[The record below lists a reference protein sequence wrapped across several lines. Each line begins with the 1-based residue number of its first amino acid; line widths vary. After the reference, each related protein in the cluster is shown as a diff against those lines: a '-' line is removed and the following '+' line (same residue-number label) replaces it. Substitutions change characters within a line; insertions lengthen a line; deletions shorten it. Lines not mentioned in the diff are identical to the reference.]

1 MKTSPL
7 TQQKVSQVSELQHR
21 EFAIRDVNTDLRE
34 VSGIAVPYEQ
44 VSNGEMFARDAVV
57 PADNVMLFWRHE
69 EPIGRIIDSQQT
81 AAGWEIRAKISDTPR
96 GNEAYT
102 LVRDGVIDKFSV
114 GFFPTDSFI
123 QKDGTVVVT
132 QADVREVS
140 LVPMPWY
147 DGAQLTEVRESVP
160 LTQEVENMSEIDVQT
175 SQDLAEVREAV
186 EMLQREVALVSVRE
200 PEVVVADKRSAGEL
214 VKAIAQGDEAAIRT
228 YSGATS
234 ADTAV
239 MDSWVGDLTRIV
251 EQAAPLTTVFSR
263 GSLPATGLNI
273 EYAKLSSTSGT
284 VTKQDAEGDDLDYME
299 VVIDTETAPV
309 YTYGGYSQL
318 TRQAIERS
326 SVNYLDHVLRY
337 QAVQAGKALNAAL
350 RAEYVTEHGAQITAN
365 NDVTLFGNTYGDW
378 LEVMVE
384 AAAKFDTIGLPMSA
398 LVLDKD
404 LFISLAKVQGSDG
417 RPVLLVD
424 GQGVNNVGTLNPV
437 GLSGALA
444 GLRVV
449 CDTGL
454 ASGKSAF
461 VNGAALRVY
470 ASAVA
475 RLQDENVINLSKD
488 FSVYMYA
495 SIAHE
500 TPSAIVPIVI
510 D

>member
-1 MKTSPL
+1 M
-7 TQQKVSQVSELQHR
+7 SELQHR
-21 EFAIRDVNTDLRE
+21 EFSIREVDTDLRE

-69 EPIGRIIDSQQT
+69 DPIGKIIESQHT
-81 AAGWEIRAKISDTPR
+81 PEGWEIRAKISDTPR

-114 GFFPTDSFI
+114 GFYPTDSFI

-140 LVPMPWY
+140 LVPIPWY
-147 DGAQLTEVRESVP
+147 DGATLTEVRESAP
-160 LTQEVENMSEIDVQT
+160 LQQEEEEMSEIDVQA

-200 PEVVVADKRSAGEL
+200 PEAPAIDKRSAGEI
-214 VKAIAQGDEAAIRT
+214 VKAIATGDDTAIRAYT
-228 YSGATS
+228 GATT
-234 ADTAV
+234 ADSVVLDA
-239 MDSWVGDLTRIV
+239 WVGDLTRII
-251 EQAAPLTTVFSR
+251 EEAAPLTSVFSN

-273 EYAKLSSTSGT
+273 EYAQLKAT
-284 VTKQDAEGDDLDYME
+284 VGAVDVQAAQGDDLDYLE
-299 VVIDTETAPV
+299 VQIETETAQV
-309 YTYGGYSQL
+309 KTFGGYSQL

-337 QAVQAGKALNAAL
+337 QAVQAGKALNTFL
-350 RAEYVTEHGAQITAN
+350 RGEYQTEHAAQVTATN
-365 NDVTLFGNTYGDW
+365 TVTLGGNTYGDW
-378 LEVMVE
+378 LEAMVD
-384 AAAKFDTIGLPMSA
+384 AADKFNTIGLPMSA
-398 LVLDKD
+398 LVLDKATFVD
-404 LFISLAKVQGSDG
+404 LAKVQGSDG

-424 GQGVNNVGTLNPV
+424 GAGVNNIGTLNPI
-437 GLSGALA
+437 GLTGALA

-454 ASGKSAF
+454 SAGESAF
-461 VNGAALRVY
+461 VNSAALRVY
-470 ASAVA
+470 ASAAA
-475 RLQDENVINLSKD
+475 RLQDENIINLSKD

-495 SIAHE
+495 AIAHE
-500 TPSAIVPIVI
+500 TPAAIVPIV
-510 D
+510 

>member
-1 MKTSPL
+1 M
-7 TQQKVSQVSELQHR
+7 SELQTR
-21 EFAIRDVNTDLRE
+21 EFAIRTVDTEARE
-34 VSGIAVPYEQ
+34 VAGIAVPYDQ
-44 VSNGEMFARDAVV
+44 VSNGEMFAREAVQ

-69 EPIGRIIDSQQT
+69 EPIGKIIEHKHT
-81 AAGWEIRAKISDTPR
+81 PEGWEIRAKISDTPR

-114 GFFPTDSFI
+114 GFYPTDSFI

-132 QADVREVS
+132 SADVREVS
-140 LVPMPWY
+140 LVPIPWY
-147 DGAQLTEVRESVP
+147 DGATLTEVRESAP
-160 LTQEVENMSEIDVQT
+160 LQQEEEEMSESDVQA

-200 PEVVVADKRSAGEL
+200 PEATVIDKRSAGEI
-214 VKAIAQGDEAAIRT
+214 VKAIASGDETAIRT

-234 ADTAV
+234 ADSAV
-239 MDSWVGDLTRIV
+239 LDAWVGDLTRIV

-263 GSLPATGLNI
+263 GTLPASGLNI
-273 EYAKLSSTSGT
+273 EYAKLSSASGT
-284 VTKQDAEGDDLDYME
+284 VTKQDAEGDDLDYLE
-299 VVIDTETAPV
+299 VIVNTATAPV

-337 QAVQAGKALNAAL
+337 QAVQAGKALNVAL
-350 RAEYVTEHGAQITAN
+350 RTAYGTAHAAQITAN
-365 NDVTLFGNTYGDW
+365 NDVTLGGTTYGDW
-378 LEVMVE
+378 LEIMVE
-384 AAAKFDTIGLPMSA
+384 AAAKFDAIGLPMEA
-398 LVLDKD
+398 LVLDKA
-404 LFISLAKVQGSDG
+404 LFIDLAKVQGSDG

-424 GQGVNNVGTLNPV
+424 GQGVNNIGTLNPV
-437 GLSGALA
+437 GLSGNLA

-454 ASGKSAF
+454 GADKSAF
-461 VNGAALRVY
+461 VNSAALRVY
-470 ASAVA
+470 ASSAA

-495 SIAHE
+495 AIANE
-500 TPSAIVPIVI
+500 TPAAIVPIVV